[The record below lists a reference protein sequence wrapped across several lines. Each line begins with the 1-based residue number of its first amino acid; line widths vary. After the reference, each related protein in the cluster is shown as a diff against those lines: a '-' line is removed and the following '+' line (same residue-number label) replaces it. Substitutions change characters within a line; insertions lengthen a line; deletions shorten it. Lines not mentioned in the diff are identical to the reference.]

1 MVIDVV
7 KSKKLRTRFKW
18 AIVNVLYNYT
28 YIKLLLYVHNKND
41 NDNDNDND
49 NVELT
54 PPKWDSN
61 SGT

>member
-28 YIKLLLYVHNKND
+28 YIILLLLYVHNK

>member
-1 MVIDVV
+1 M
-7 KSKKLRTRFKW
+7 
-18 AIVNVLYNYT
+18 
-28 YIKLLLYVHNKND
+28 YIIYKND